1 MKFDMIL
8 HKLQDNPHIMVIV
21 LDADD
26 SHDYL
31 VMILHELED
40 NPDIM
45 GIVLSSLPCC
55 DTA

>member
-1 MKFDMIL
+1 
-8 HKLQDNPHIMVIV
+8 MVIV

-31 VMILHELED
+31 VVILHELKD

-45 GIVLSSLPCC
+45 GIVLS
-55 DTA
+55 

>member
-45 GIVLSSLPCC
+45 GIVLS
-55 DTA
+55 